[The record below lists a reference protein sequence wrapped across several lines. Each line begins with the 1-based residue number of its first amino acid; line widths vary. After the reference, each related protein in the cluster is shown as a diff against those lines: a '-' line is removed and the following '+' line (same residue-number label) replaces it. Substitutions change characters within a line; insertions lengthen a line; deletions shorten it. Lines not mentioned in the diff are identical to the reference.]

1 MNMYPAQIS
10 KHKLN
15 YENQIILLM
24 IPNREEWY
32 YLAEEK
38 IPVLLRGITLKH
50 VGDFYG
56 LNCLPSFI
64 TKRQTLTSWKIMWK

>member
-10 KHKLN
+10 KRKLN

-24 IPNREEWY
+24 IPNGEEWY

-38 IPVLLRGITLKH
+38 IPVLLRGITLKY

-56 LNCLPSFI
+56 
-64 TKRQTLTSWKIMWK
+64 

>member
-1 MNMYPAQIS
+1 MCCKLKNEHVSCPNFKTQ
-10 KHKLN
+10 LN

-24 IPNREEWY
+24 IPNGEEWY

-56 LNCLPSFI
+56 
-64 TKRQTLTSWKIMWK
+64 